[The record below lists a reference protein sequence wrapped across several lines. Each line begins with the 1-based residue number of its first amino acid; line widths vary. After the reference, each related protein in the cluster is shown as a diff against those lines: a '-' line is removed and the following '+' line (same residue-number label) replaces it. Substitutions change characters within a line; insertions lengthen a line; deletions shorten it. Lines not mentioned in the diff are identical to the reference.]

1 MLTCEKSKSLRPRA
15 SFFQARRHFCEAV
28 TRRDVNPCPGANG
41 RVHGMPNYW
50 VLCAVAIISSVIAY
64 VMALK
69 ARQPLWKARL
79 REMGASL
86 ALVAGAVLLIIAF
99 GAFA

>member
-1 MLTCEKSKSLRPRA
+1 
-15 SFFQARRHFCEAV
+15 
-28 TRRDVNPCPGANG
+28 
-41 RVHGMPNYW
+41 MPNYW
-50 VLCAVAIISSVIAY
+50 VLCAGALISSVIAY
-64 VMALK
+64 VMAFK